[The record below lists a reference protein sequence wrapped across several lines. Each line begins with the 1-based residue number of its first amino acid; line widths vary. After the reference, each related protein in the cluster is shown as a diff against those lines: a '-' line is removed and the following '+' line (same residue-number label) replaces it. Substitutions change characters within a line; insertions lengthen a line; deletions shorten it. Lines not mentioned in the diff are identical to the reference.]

1 MPFDE
6 RQIVLEVLL
15 QLLMRA
21 RRGTDCETVYIRTFL
36 LTSAH

>member
-15 QLLMRA
+15 QLLMKA
-21 RRGTDCETVYIRTFL
+21 RRGTDDETLERYT
-36 LTSAH
+36 